1 MNISTTKLKMYRAEN
16 GWSQEQLA
24 EVSGV
29 SLRTI
34 QRAEKDGR
42 CSNESCMAIASA
54 FSISPAELDDEFK
67 SSIGD
72 GSLNIG
78 GVIGIAIIIALNSTI
93 IAWEWN
99 DLNVFI
105 NVWALAFNILTLLSL
120 SFMTCGFTP
129 TLQSLATI
137 SWFIKEPKQIKQAN
151 QHLPVLRR
159 LIIYSYTSGVFWAI
173 TDIVEA
179 SYYSFNGENAP
190 GYVYEIGLT
199 SISIL
204 YAVLIAELIF
214 RPLKNR
220 IEFLLTH
227 SEQPA

>member
-1 MNISTTKLKMYRAEN
+1 MNISPNKLKIYRAEN

-24 EVSGV
+24 ELSGI

-34 QRAEKDGR
+34 QRAEKEGR
-42 CSNESCMAIASA
+42 CSQESCMALASA
-54 FSISPAELDDEFK
+54 FGISPGELNEEFK

-72 GSLNIG
+72 GTINIG
-78 GVIGIAIIIALNSTI
+78 GIIGAAIILALIATI

-105 NVWALAFNILTLLSL
+105 NVWALSFNILTLISLSL
-120 SFMTCGFTP
+120 MTCGLTP
-129 TLQSLATI
+129 TLQALATI
-137 SWFIKEPKQIKQAN
+137 SWFFKQPNDVKGAN

-159 LIIYSYTSGVFWAI
+159 LIIYSYTSGVFWTI

-179 SYYSFNGENAP
+179 SYYSFNGENSP
-190 GYVYEIGLT
+190 HYFYEVGLT
-199 SISIL
+199 LTSIL
-204 YAVLIAELIF
+204 YAVLISEVIF

-220 IEFLLTH
+220 IEFLLMQH
-227 SEQPA
+227 N